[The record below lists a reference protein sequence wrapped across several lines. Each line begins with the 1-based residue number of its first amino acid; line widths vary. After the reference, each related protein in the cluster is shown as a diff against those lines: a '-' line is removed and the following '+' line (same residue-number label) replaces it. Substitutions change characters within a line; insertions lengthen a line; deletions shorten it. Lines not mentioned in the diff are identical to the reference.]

1 MLKPIRTLLIFA
13 IILLSTITAFAAEP
27 FKPADPRNMSF
38 PPLKFEIPKAERVVL
53 ENGMVVY
60 LMEDHELSI
69 VNISAIIGAGGVY
82 EPAEKTGLAGIAGTV
97 MRSGGT
103 SGMPPEQM
111 DSELEFMSSSV
122 ETSIGAD
129 SGGASMACLRKNL
142 DKTLRIFAQVLTTPA
157 FRQERVDLA
166 KNQTIEGLR
175 RQNDNPKAVGDREL
189 GKLIY
194 SGHPLGR
201 VATIQTVSAITRD
214 DLVAFHARYYRPN
227 NVILAVSGDFARD
240 EMLKKLRDAF
250 AGWEKKDVDF
260 PKVDKPSQDLRPGVY
275 LAKKDIPQSV
285 IRMGHVGV
293 DKDNPDVYAIRV
305 MDYILGGGF
314 TSRLVLEVRTN
325 QGLAYNVDGYFDIG
339 RRFAGIYKAETETKS
354 ESTVKA
360 AGLMRDIIAGMMKEQ
375 VTEQELALAKDSII
389 NSFIFGFANT
399 ASVVSQRARLEYY
412 GYKPGYLE
420 NFRDNIAKV
429 TREDVLRVAKRYL
442 HPEALTIVVVGD
454 PAKFDKPLVSL
465 GEVREIKLEDVR

>member
-13 IILLSTITAFAAEP
+13 IILLSTVTAFAAEP
-27 FKPADPRNMSF
+27 FKPADPRTMAF
-38 PPLKFEIPKAERVVL
+38 PLLKFEIPKAERVVL

-60 LMEDHELSI
+60 LMEDHELPM
-69 VNISAIIGAGGVY
+69 VNISAIIGTGSVY
-82 EPAEKTGLAGIAGTV
+82 EPAEKAGLAGITGAV

-103 SGMPPEQM
+103 REMKPEQM

-129 SGGASMACLRKNL
+129 SGGASMACLKKNL
-142 DKTLRIFAQVLTTPA
+142 DKTIRIFTQVLMAPA
-157 FRQERVDLA
+157 FREERLDLA

-175 RQNDNPKAVGDREL
+175 RQNDNPKGVGDREL

-201 VATIQTVSAITRD
+201 VPTIQTVSAITRD

-227 NVILAVSGDFARD
+227 NVILAVSGDFTRD
-240 EMLKKLRDAF
+240 KMLKKLRDAF
-250 AGWEKKDVDF
+250 AEWEKKDVDF
-260 PKVDKPSQDLRPGVY
+260 TRVDKPSQELRPGVF

-285 IRMGHVGV
+285 IRMGHIGV
-293 DKDNPDVYAIRV
+293 DKDNPDIYAIRV

-354 ESTVKA
+354 ESTVKTA
-360 AGLMRDIIAGMMKEQ
+360 ALMREIIAGMMKEQ
-375 VTEQELALAKDSII
+375 VTEQELSLAKDSII
-389 NSFIFGFANT
+389 NSFIFGFTNT

-442 HPEALTIVVVGD
+442 HPEALTIVVVGE
-454 PAKFDKPLVSL
+454 PAKFDKPLATL
-465 GEVREIKLEDVR
+465 GEVREIRLEDSK

>member
-1 MLKPIRTLLIFA
+1 MKPIRTLLIFA
-13 IILLSTITAFAAEP
+13 IILLSTVTVFAAGTG
-27 FKPADPRNMSF
+27 KPADPRTMTF

-53 ENGMVVY
+53 ENGMIVY
-60 LMEDHELSI
+60 LMEDHELPI
-69 VNISAIIGAGGVY
+69 VNISAIIGTGGIY
-82 EPAEKTGLAGIAGTV
+82 EPAEKTGLAGITGAV

-103 SGMPPEQM
+103 REMPPEQL
-111 DSELEFMSSSV
+111 DADLEFMSSSV
-122 ETSIGAD
+122 ETSIGGD
-129 SGGASMACLRKNL
+129 SGGASMACLAKNL
-142 DKTLRIFAQVLTTPA
+142 DKTLRIFAQVLTAPA
-157 FRQERVDLA
+157 FRQERLDLA

-175 RQNDNPKAVGDREL
+175 RQNDNPKGVGDREL

-201 VATIQTVSAITRD
+201 VPTIQTVSAIGRD

-240 EMLKKLRDAF
+240 AMLKKLREVF
-250 AGWEKKDVDF
+250 AGWERKEVDF
-260 PKVDKPSQDLRPGVY
+260 PEVGKPSQELRPGVY
-275 LAKKDIPQSV
+275 LARKDIPQSV
-285 IRMGHVGV
+285 IRMGHIGV
-293 DKDNPDVYAIRV
+293 DKDNPDIYAIRV

-314 TSRLVLEVRTN
+314 TSRLVLEIRTN

-354 ESTVKA
+354 ESTVKTA
-360 AGLMRDIIAGMMKEQ
+360 ALMREIITGMMKEQ
-375 VTEQELALAKDSII
+375 VTEQELTLARDSIV
-389 NSFIFGFANT
+389 NSFIFGFTNT
-399 ASVVSQRARLEYY
+399 ASVVFQRARLEYY

-442 HPEALTIVVVGD
+442 HPDGLTIVVVGE
-454 PAKFDKPLVSL
+454 PAKFDKPLATL
-465 GEVREIKLEDVR
+465 GEVREIKLEEVK